1 MTLCSNAQ
9 KKNVGRLLLVD
20 GQKPP
25 QAAQIGGLYHFGDV
39 TKMIQKVGDILT
51 QDKIEEVL
59 RRVKRGVNTKA
70 DIDERAKLSG
80 KGIDV
85 IRFPNGND
93 GNYLVVSGGKYTLT
107 DEGENF
113 LANRK
118 QARRMELLA
127 LIAAVGAVV
136 SVILQLYQLANN

>member
-1 MTLCSNAQ
+1 M
-9 KKNVGRLLLVD
+9 GRLLLVD

-25 QAAQIGGLYHFGDV
+25 QVAQIGDYSQVG
-39 TKMIQKVGDILT
+39 KMVQKVGDILT

-59 RRVKRGVNTKA
+59 RLVKKGVNTKA

-80 KGIDV
+80 KGVDV

-118 QARRMELLA
+118 QERRMELLA